1 MEKIG
6 VFFFE
11 IAIFLGGK
19 INFHQCKQNEDYFHQ
34 IFKKIGDLMVSESK
48 TH

>member
-1 MEKIG
+1 MEKNWSI
-6 VFFFE
+6 FFF